1 MIYFFH
7 LLYNEDARSFFMKK
21 IYFAFNLLLVIL
33 IGACLFIKPHTEVVS
48 LHSISKML
56 PSGSISGNFI
66 QMREIN
72 KKETNSVDLVVT
84 NSLSKISNNLVGASV
99 MTDVLET
106 QVGTMSAYGLDC
118 DGCSGVVG
126 ARYDALGNHL
136 IYHDPTYGDL
146 RIVAGDKKYPYGT
159 VVRVVDSK
167 IGTFGVIVLDR
178 GSDIGI
184 GRRYLF
190 DLLFY
195 TEADAYEFCLSRNTT
210 FEVLRYGY

>member
-1 MIYFFH
+1 
-7 LLYNEDARSFFMKK
+7 MKK
-21 IYFAFNLLLVIL
+21 IYVAFNVLLVIL
-33 IGACLFIKPHTEVVS
+33 ILICCFFKSNSTLVSYQSVVKTIPTNRFTEGNDN
-48 LHSISKML
+48 ISFKRVDGTAPIFHRVL
-56 PSGSISGNFI
+56 GNTI
-66 QMREIN
+66 QNMSR
-72 KKETNSVDLVVT
+72 
-84 NSLSKISNNLVGASV
+84 NLVGASII
-99 MTDVLET
+99 TDVLET
-106 QVGTMSAYGLDC
+106 QYGTMSAYGLDC

-126 ARYDALGNHL
+126 ARYDAAGNNL

-159 VVRVVDSK
+159 VVRVVNSK

-178 GSDIGI
+178 GGDIGI

-195 TEADAYEFCLSRNTT
+195 TEAEAYEFGLSRNTT